1 MRNFWRLA
9 ASLVLLGAASM
20 ASAEIVIGVSISGS
34 GPGASLGI
42 PTRNTLEMLPKTI
55 AGETV
60 RLVILD
66 DASDPANGTRI
77 VSKVANEDRA
87 DIIIGSSVVPVAG
100 AQAVVATELKV
111 PFIALC
117 PIAIDP
123 LKQPFIFG
131 VPQPVPMMVDAVADH
146 MQAAGIKSVAFIG
159 FTDGWGDLTLR
170 AITQAGAARGIQ
182 ILAAERY
189 ARTDTSVNA
198 QVIKVMAT
206 NPQAV
211 FIGGTGTPGALPQL
225 ALIERGYKGPVYHT
239 HGVVNQDFIRVGGRS
254 AEGVIAPTG
263 AIVVADQLPDGHPL
277 KKVGME
283 FLKSYEGK
291 YGAGSRNAF
300 AGYAYDAY
308 ALVTAAVPA
317 ALKKARPGTQEFRQ
331 ALRDAIEALREISGT
346 HAVYTMSATDH
357 NGVDKRGRV
366 LVQVDKGEWRLVK

>member
-1 MRNFWRLA
+1 MRGFWRLA
-9 ASLVLLGAASM
+9 ASLVFLGAASM
-20 ASAEIVIGVSISGS
+20 ASAEIVVGVSISAT

-42 PTRNTLEMLPKTI
+42 PTRNTLDILPKTI

-77 VSKVANEDRA
+77 VKKLATEDRA
-87 DIIIGSSVVPVAG
+87 DIVIGSSVVPVAG
-100 AQAVVATELKV
+100 AQAVAATELKV

-123 LKQPFIFG
+123 VKQPFVFG
-131 VPQPVPMMVDAVADH
+131 VPQQVQMMVDAVADH
-146 MQAAGIKSVAFIG
+146 MQAAGIKTVGFIG
-159 FTDGWGDLTLR
+159 FTDAWGDLTLR
-170 AITQAGAARGIQ
+170 ALTQAGRARGIH
-182 ILAAERY
+182 ILDAERY

-206 NPQAV
+206 HPQAMFV
-211 FIGGTGTPGALPQL
+211 GGTGTPGALPQI
-225 ALIERGYKGPVYHT
+225 ALVELGFKGPVYHT

-263 AIVVADQLPDGHPL
+263 AVVVADQLPDGHPL
-277 KKVGME
+277 KKVGVE
-283 FLKSYEGK
+283 FLKAYEGK

-317 ALKKARPGTQEFRQ
+317 ALKKAKPGTQEFRQ
-331 ALRDAIEALREISGT
+331 ALRDAIEALREVPGT
-346 HAVYTMSATDH
+346 HAVYSMSPTDH

-366 LVQVDKGEWRLVK
+366 LVRVVKGEWRLMK

>member
-1 MRNFWRLA
+1 MCNVWRLA
-9 ASLVLLGAASM
+9 ASLVLFGAASM
-20 ASAEIVIGVSISGS
+20 ACAEIVIGVSISGS

-60 RLVILD
+60 RLVMLD
-66 DASDPANGTRI
+66 DSSDPANGTRI
-77 VSKVANEDRA
+77 VSKLANEDRA

-117 PIAIDP
+117 PIALDP
-123 LKQPFIFG
+123 VKQPFVFG

-225 ALIERGYKGPVYHT
+225 ALVERGFKGPVYHT

-263 AIVVADQLPDGHPL
+263 AIVVADQLPEGHPL
-277 KKVGME
+277 KRSG
-283 FLKSYEGK
+283 
-291 YGAGSRNAF
+291 
-300 AGYAYDAY
+300 
-308 ALVTAAVPA
+308 P
-317 ALKKARPGTQEFRQ
+317 
-331 ALRDAIEALREISGT
+331 IS
-346 HAVYTMSATDH
+346 
-357 NGVDKRGRV
+357 
-366 LVQVDKGEWRLVK
+366 